1 MIRLSFFIF
10 AEYTTFGKLIHMNE
24 KITYQGLNVEVV
36 QYDVQIGEKTKTFEY
51 ARRSPGVRLLIVKD
65 DKVYLSKEFRHE
77 MNGYDYRVPGGK
89 VFDSLD
95 EYLRALKDN
104 IDMLEAAKTA
114 AIKEARE
121 EMGIIT
127 KDVELFHKSICGA
140 IMQWDL
146 YYFIINEFEQVEQ
159 DLEEGEDIEIV
170 TVPIDEAKQMCL
182 DGRIDEERSALTL
195 LRYLNK

>member
-1 MIRLSFFIF
+1 
-10 AEYTTFGKLIHMNE
+10 MNE

-65 DKVYLSKEFRHE
+65 SKVYLSKEFRHE

-121 EMGIIT
+121 EMGIVV
-127 KDVELFHKSICGA
+127 KNVELFHKSICGA

-146 YYFIINEFEQVEQ
+146 YYFVINEFEQVEQ

-170 TVPIDEAKQMCL
+170 TVSINEAKQMCL